1 MKVFQKRSVAAVVMA
16 LAIAAGILLGQ
27 ARKPEGLG
35 QASTAVVGTYT
46 YVYDYAGVLTDKTMT
61 YIDEMNTSLFAQTGA
76 QIMVQTV
83 DSTGGTDIV
92 DYAVQL
98 GAAYGVGSAERD
110 NGLVLV
116 LALEDLADNGL
127 VGNYGIAGGDGLYQ
141 YGNEL
146 TSMLY
151 VYMEED
157 FAAGDYDAAVRKTVK
172 AYMDWFADLY
182 DVTVRENYIPAV
194 RENFSAGSGYYTETT
209 GAMAPSTGSVVMQ
222 LVLLLVVLLIVW
234 MVLDRLRYN
243 RYRRRYMMPG
253 MGIPTRRYYPVFWGR
268 PRRPKPP
275 RSPRP
280 PRGGG
285 PKPPSGGTSSR
296 PPRSGGSAPRPPRS
310 TGGSRGGFGGGGSF
324 GGGFGGS
331 RGGFGGGGS
340 FGGGFGGSRGGF
352 GGGGSF
358 GGGFG
363 GSRGGGGGFGGG
375 RR

>member
-1 MKVFQKRSVAAVVMA
+1 MKVFQKRPVAAIVMV

-27 ARKPEGLG
+27 ARKPADTSG
-35 QASTAVVGTYT
+35 ASTAIVGTYT
-46 YVYDYAGVLTDKTMT
+46 YVYDHAGVLTDKTMEHV
-61 YIDEMNTSLFAQTGA
+61 DAMNASLFAQTGA

-83 DSTGGTDIV
+83 DSTNGTDIV
-92 DYAVQL
+92 EYATEL
-98 GAAYGVGSAERD
+98 GGRYGVGSAERN
-110 NGLVLV
+110 NGLVIV
-116 LALEDLADNGL
+116 LALKDVTQSGL

-141 YGNEL
+141 YGSEL

-151 VYMEED
+151 AYMEDD
-157 FAAGDYDAAVRKTVK
+157 FAAGDYDAAVKKAVD

-182 DVTVRENYIPAV
+182 GVTIRENYIPAV
-194 RENFSAGSGYYTETT
+194 RETYSAGDGYYTETS
-209 GAMAPSTGSVVMQ
+209 GYLAPTMGSLLGSLAA
-222 LVLLLVVLLIVW
+222 LVLALLVLWV
-234 MVLDRLRYN
+234 VLDALRWS
-243 RYRRRYMMPG
+243 RYRRRYLMPG
-253 MGIPTRRYYPVFWGR
+253 MGIPTVRYYPVFWGR
-268 PRRPKPP
+268 PRRRRPPPPP
-275 RSPRP
+275 RGPRP

-285 PKPPSGGTSSR
+285 PGPSAR
-296 PPRSGGSAPRPPRS
+296 PPRSSGGRRPP
-310 TGGSRGGFGGGGSF
+310 TGGSRGSFGG

-363 GSRGGGGGFGGG
+363 GSRGGGGGRGGFGG

>member
-83 DSTGGTDIV
+83 DSTDGADIV
-92 DYAVQL
+92 DYATQL
-98 GAAYGVGSAERD
+98 GAAYGVGSAERN

-116 LALEDLADNGL
+116 LALQDLADNGL
-127 VGNYGIAGGDGLYQ
+127 VGNYGIAGGDGLYK

-157 FAAGDYDAAVRKTVK
+157 IAAGDYDAAVRKTVN
-172 AYMDWFADLY
+172 AYMDWFADRY

-253 MGIPTRRYYPVFWGR
+253 MGIPTRRYYPIFWGR
-268 PRRPKPP
+268 PRRRRPPKPPKPP
-275 RSPRP
+275 RGPGGPGMGGGPSPRP
-280 PRGGG
+280 PR
-285 PKPPSGGTSSR
+285 S
-296 PPRSGGSAPRPPRS
+296 SGGSHRPP
-310 TGGSRGGFGGGGSF
+310 TGGSRGGSF
-324 GGGFGGS
+324 GGGYFGGSSFGGS

-363 GSRGGGGGFGGG
+363 GSRGGGGGFGG